1 MKVLPVIRSFG
12 GCGGTLLARMF
23 GALPGCVV
31 LSETNPRSANLF
43 GGHLNP
49 LSQLRQWRPELTEH
63 FSDWDES
70 EIGYPPRFGEML
82 DILTETATKKE
93 LRLLVRDYTYVDF
106 IGVPYVWP
114 VPCDCSLDMALNGRF
129 AMIELF
135 LVRRP
140 PDQLASLRIHPPFAH
155 VITAERLLDGYRA
168 FLAAKP
174 DVPIYHYE
182 DLMAAPQ
189 VTFRRMCETLQVPF
203 DVRGLTDFQSVKHVT
218 GHIGRL
224 SELQIKAR
232 QRSDEARAADRD
244 FAALSGYGDLLAAL
258 RY

>member
-23 GALPGCVV
+23 GALPGFVV

-49 LSQLRQWRPELTEH
+49 LSQLRQWRPELTERL
-63 FSDWDES
+63 SAWNES
-70 EIGYPPRFGEML
+70 EIGYPWRFGQML
-82 DILTETATKKE
+82 DILDQTATEKG
-93 LRLLVRDYTYVDF
+93 LRLLIRDYTYIDF

-114 VPCDCSLDMALNGRF
+114 VPCDCSLDLAFDGRF
-129 AMIELF
+129 AMTELF

-140 PDQLASLRIHPPFAH
+140 PDQLASLRIHPPFANL
-155 VITAERLLDGYRA
+155 ITAQWLLDGYRA

-174 DVPIYHYE
+174 GIPIYRYE

-203 DVRGLTDFQSVKHVT
+203 NVRGLTDFQSVKHVT

-232 QRSDEARAADRD
+232 QRSDGARAADQE
-244 FAALSGYGDLLAAL
+244 FATLSGYGDLLAAL

>member
-1 MKVLPVIRSFG
+1 MKVLPVLRSLG

-23 GALPGCVV
+23 GALPGFVV

-49 LSQLRQWRPELTEH
+49 LSQLRRWQPELVERMGE
-63 FSDWDES
+63 WNES

-82 DILTETATKKE
+82 DLLDQTATE
-93 LRLLVRDYTYVDF
+93 MDLRLLVRDYTYVDF

-114 VPCDCSLDMALNGRF
+114 IPCDCSLDLALDGRF
-129 AMIELF
+129 AIAELF

-140 PDQLASLRIHPPFAH
+140 PDQLASLRAHPPFAH
-155 VITAERLLDGYRA
+155 IINAKRLLDGYRA

-174 DVPIYHYE
+174 GVPIYHYE

-189 VTFRRMCETLQVPF
+189 VTFRRMCETLRVPF
-203 DVRGLTDFQSVKHVT
+203 DVRGLTDFQNVKHVT

-232 QRSDEARAADRD
+232 QRSDAARAADLE
-244 FAALSGYGDLLAAL
+244 FAALPGYSDLLAAL

>member
-1 MKVLPVIRSFG
+1 MKVLPIIRSLG

-23 GALPGCVV
+23 GALPGFVV

-49 LSQLRQWRPELTEH
+49 LSQLRRWWPELAEEM
-63 FSDWDES
+63 SDWDES

-82 DILTETATKKE
+82 DLVDRRAAEKG

-114 VPCDCSLDMALNGRF
+114 VPCDCSLDLALDRRF
-129 AMIELF
+129 AVTELF

-155 VITAERLLDGYRA
+155 IITAQRLLDGYRA
-168 FLAAKP
+168 FLAAKSG
-174 DVPIYHYE
+174 VPVYRYE

-232 QRSDEARAADRD
+232 QRSDAARAADRE
-244 FAALSGYGDLLAAL
+244 FAALPGYGDLLAAL
-258 RY
+258 GY

>member
-1 MKVLPVIRSFG
+1 MKVLPVLRALG

-23 GALPGCVV
+23 GALPGFVV

-49 LSQLRQWRPELTEH
+49 LSQLRRWRPELTEGM
-63 FSDWDES
+63 SDWDES
-70 EIGYPPRFGEML
+70 EVGYPLRFGEML
-82 DILTETATKKE
+82 DILAETTAEKG

-114 VPCDCSLDMALNGRF
+114 VPCDCSLDMALDGRF
-129 AMIELF
+129 AMTELF

-155 VITAERLLDGYRA
+155 IITAKRLLDGYRA

-174 DVPIYHYE
+174 SVPIYRYE

-218 GHIGRL
+218 GHIDRL

-232 QRSDEARAADRD
+232 QRSDAARAADLE
-244 FAALSGYGDLLAAL
+244 FAALPGYDDLLAAL